1 MSAVL
6 QSLIPVFLVIMTGWI
21 AKRSGLVPDS
31 HWPGFE
37 KVTYHILF
45 PALVITTL
53 VTADLSRVPVLTI
66 GAAMLFPVVF
76 LTVCLLATR
85 QILKRS
91 IGLSGPSFTSV
102 LQGAVRWNTFVAVA
116 LAAALL
122 GQRGVAMMSV
132 AIAVVVPFVN
142 VVSAF
147 ALAKYGSQGGSIQP
161 AKLAMELI
169 KIPFIWSTA
178 VGLAINITGL
188 PVPTMLVTYGDII
201 GRAAL
206 AAGLLMVGAG
216 LQMEHLRQVR
226 TDAVLASILKLVAMP
241 LIAFFTAR
249 ALGLPAEFVSGV
261 MLFACVPTAA
271 AGYILA
277 RQNGGDAP
285 LMASIITQQ
294 TVLAMLT
301 IPFWL
306 SIIPA

>member
-1 MSAVL
+1 MTAVIE
-6 QSLIPVFLVIMTGWI
+6 SLIPVFLVIMTGWI
-21 AKRSGLVPDS
+21 AKRSKLVPDA

-37 KVTYHILF
+37 QVTYHILF

-53 VTADLSRVPVLTI
+53 ITADLSRVPVFAI
-66 GAAMLFPVVF
+66 GSAMLLPVALLSLCLMIARPF
-76 LTVCLLATR
+76 LERT
-85 QILKRS
+85 

-102 LQGAVRWNTFVAVA
+102 FQGAVRWNTFVAVA
-116 LAAALL
+116 LGAALL

-142 VVSAF
+142 IASAYM
-147 ALAKYGSQGGSIQP
+147 LARHGSQGGDVNPGQ
-161 AKLAMELI
+161 LAIGLI
-169 KIPFIWSTA
+169 KNPFIWSTA
-178 VGLAINITGL
+178 VGLLINLTGL
-188 PVPTMLVTYGDII
+188 PIPKMLVTYGDII

-216 LQMEHLRQVR
+216 LQMEHLRQFR
-226 TDAVLASILKLVAMP
+226 IDAALASAIKLIVVPLVAFGM
-241 LIAFFTAR
+241 TKV
-249 ALGLPAEFVSGV
+249 LGLSPDATVGV
-261 MLFACVPTAA
+261 MLFASVPTAA

-306 SIIPA
+306 SIIPK